1 MIVTLR
7 PGALQSVL
15 FRLLSRVI
23 LFVATGSDMIMRC
36 VIGQQGDAVAE
47 SAADNINS
55 PTGSRERKK
64 KASTPSYIWQVNV
77 HHCHQ

>member
-7 PGALQSVL
+7 PGVLQSVL

-23 LFVATGSDMIMRC
+23 LFVATGSDMILRC
-36 VIGQQGDAVAE
+36 VIGQQGDAVSE
-47 SAADNINS
+47 SAADDVDS
-55 PTGSRERKK
+55 PMGSRERKK
-64 KASTPSYIWQVNV
+64 KASIPSYIWQVNV